1 MALVRV
7 CDICRTELEKD
18 RNIGYVEIDIYK
30 PVSYSGLMFPTS
42 VTLCEECFK
51 KYVNKTFTN
60 EVETGLDGKLDLH
73 KLLDKKG

>member
-42 VTLCEECFK
+42 VTLCEECF
-51 KYVNKTFTN
+51 NC
-60 EVETGLDGKLDLH
+60 
-73 KLLDKKG
+73 LLYTSPSPRDRG